1 MRIEALITN
10 RRNNRDAYMD
20 LVYEWED
27 EFKKA
32 LNVPFWYERNYRGK
46 RIVMKCLDCFPF
58 MSFLVR
64 TSKCAFL
71 FEMSDYRTDCLLNE
85 KNFVSCVV
93 DFYLNESLESFV
105 NKHNRN
111 RILFVTSRQAYDF
124 LSAKNLPFVVE
135 HLPISLPTKYKIKLE
150 TKLEKK
156 YQLIIAGRPNPVL
169 NSYVEEYAKRYPD
182 FVYVKRM
189 IQDGHYIY
197 MTSRE
202 EIIGSADSR
211 EEFLGLLRQ
220 AKVGLY
226 TTSGMDNDKEQTNGY
241 HQVTPR
247 FLELLACG
255 CHVIARYERNSDTDF
270 FQMNDYWPSVDSYE
284 QFECQLNK
292 CLSKDPDM
300 EFYSN
305 YLSKHY
311 TIERIRK
318 MQSVI
323 AGIEG

>member
-1 MRIEALITN
+1 MRIETLITN
-10 RRNNRDAYMD
+10 RRINRDAYMD

-27 EFKKA
+27 EFKQA
-32 LNVPFWYERNYRGK
+32 LKVPFWYERNFRGK
-46 RIVMKCLDCFPF
+46 CIVMKWLDRFPLL
-58 MSFLVR
+58 SFLVR

-71 FEMSDYRTDCLLNE
+71 FEMSDYRTNGLLNE
-85 KNFVSCVV
+85 KNYVSCVV

-124 LSAKNLPFVVE
+124 LSAKNLPFGVE
-135 HLPISLPTKYKIKLE
+135 HLPISLPTKYKIELK
-150 TKLEKK
+150 TKFEKK
-156 YQLIIAGRPNPVL
+156 YQLIIAGRPNQVL
-169 NSYVEEYAKRYPD
+169 ISYVEEYSKKHPD

-189 IQDGHYIY
+189 IQNGHYFY
-197 MTSRE
+197 MTSKGKT
-202 EIIGSADSR
+202 IGNVDSR
-211 EEFLGLLRQ
+211 EDFLGLLRQ

-255 CHVIARYERNSDTDF
+255 CHVIARYECNSDTDY

-292 CLSKDPDM
+292 CLSEDPNM
-300 EFYSN
+300 QFYSD

-318 MQSVI
+318 MQGVI
-323 AGIEG
+323 AEI